1 MSPSANTLNNTV
13 PKSDEAPASP
23 TNVAAPLPPA
33 TPQEEIEALRA
44 RLAAEVAEKQR
55 LLQEVEKKRAEAA
68 ADAEKSGGAAEKEQE
83 KDEKG
88 KEREEEKEVEEE
100 GGDEDNPDDD
110 VEMQGTSSSEE
121 GDVPRARATPRKHG
135 VPSAT
140 VSVLLP
146 PLRMVTSERAQ
157 PPREKRKRA
166 EAYGCWSC
174 LWRNIDCEPSAGSG
188 GSCAACATA
197 RCKCASTDSPP
208 PDPKHRYY
216 PRDGWQWDCA
226 FPFWNGRKGS
236 AHAEDFRDSSAS
248 APRSSTRAP
257 RPSPAISAGAAPQ
270 PAGLQD
276 FLTKAGKFMKF
287 VGDFAERV
295 DARDAELLEEMRA
308 ARVAA
313 ESGAN
318 DLRRL
323 VELMEAQQGP
333 GRYWQPGPPAS
344 EASTSDYF
352 GSGRGRKSRSGGRK
366 GAGGGGAGAEDSSG
380 RGF

>member
-23 TNVAAPLPPA
+23 TN
-33 TPQEEIEALRA
+33 
-44 RLAAEVAEKQR
+44 
-55 LLQEVEKKRAEAA
+55 EVEKKRAEAA

-248 APRSSTRAP
+248 APRSSTRALP
-257 RPSPAISAGAAPQ
+257 RARPAISAGAAPQ